1 MQETVIKQSQESV
14 SSLPVLYKS
23 EDSQPIKY
31 NPIQEAIQLW
41 ETISQKD
48 TVVIYQQAAAKTW
61 NLFKQAI
68 ALISFLFFLLIALII
83 WVWGI
88 AFQSG
93 SYFRAWLEVEQPT
106 IEQTTSAFLK
116 FLLWPFERA
125 YEWSNSFIKKYLGW
139 EIKFNAIPAKSP
151 STQPEKTAAS
161 GAVLSESLSISQD
174 KRI

>member
-1 MQETVIKQSQESV
+1 MQETVVKQSQESL

-23 EDSQPIKY
+23 EDSQPIQY

-41 ETISQKD
+41 VNLSQKD
-48 TVVIYQQAAAKTW
+48 TVVVYQQAAGKTW

-93 SYFRAWLEVEQPT
+93 AYVRAWLEVEQPT
-106 IEQTTSAFLK
+106 LEETISAFLK
-116 FLLWPFERA
+116 VLLWPFERA
-125 YEWSNSFIKKYLGW
+125 YEWSSSFIKKYLGW
-139 EIKFNAIPAKSP
+139 EIKFNPLPEKSP
-151 STQPEKTAAS
+151 TTNPEKTTAS
-161 GAVLSESLSISQD
+161 GTAIS
-174 KRI
+174 KSSSAS